1 MNNKTYIKFI
11 TLLTISTTIT
21 FCVYKLIPKYSLNFV
36 WANSDIISVFVTVL
50 IMVSIVFNTVGK
62 GNIKGFSAQLF
73 TWLGIFLVIIVGY
86 AFRFEL
92 NYASQRVASVLLPS
106 HNWTNEQG
114 EMVINRNSDG
124 HFYINAV
131 INGINI
137 KFMIDTGASDVAL
150 TSSDAKKLNFDLS
163 RLNYNRTYSTAN
175 GLSKAAEVKLDNI
188 KIGSWTFQNVKA
200 HVSSGESDI
209 SLLGMSLLERFK
221 GFKIDRDMLILSY

>member
-1 MNNKTYIKFI
+1 VNNKIYIKFI
-11 TLLTISTTIT
+11 ILLAISTTIT
-21 FCVYKLIPKYSLNFV
+21 FCIYKIIPKYSFNFI
-36 WANSDIISVFVTVL
+36 WAESDIISVFITVL
-50 IMVSIVFNTVGK
+50 IMVSIIFNTISK

-73 TWLGIFLVIIVGY
+73 TWLSIFLVIIVGY

-106 HNWTNEQG
+106 HNWINTQG

-131 INGINI
+131 IKGISI

-150 TSSDAKKLNFDLS
+150 TSADAKKLNYDLS
-163 RLNYNRTYSTAN
+163 KLNYNKTYSTAN
-175 GLSKAAEVKLDNI
+175 GFSKAAPVELDNVI
-188 KIGSWTFQNVKA
+188 IGPWTFNNIKG